1 MLIGIDLNV
10 ICSFSAD
17 GGSEMLGLIK
27 PGAADFINSVKDNYK
42 IAICS
47 GLVSNLDGVVILS
60 EYLEVNDIHHDEL
73 FESSKGTDI
82 YISSK
87 TLQFDGDFNNLKYAL
102 LRYRKNVN
110 KNYAL
115 SPGDYGKLYYRLS
128 LFPKGTTLSILKE
141 YGYHP
146 IIKNKLVL
154 VEFALNVL
162 PTEAWNSI
170 WKKEFRVTPGS
181 NHEMFAEAWNSVKPK
196 KSRRQKIYEG
206 Y

>member
-1 MLIGIDLNV
+1 MLVGIELDA

-17 GGSEMLGLIK
+17 GGDELLGLVN
-27 PGAADFINSVKDNYK
+27 PGAVDFVDSIKDSYDV
-42 IAICS
+42 AICS
-47 GLVSNLDGVVILS
+47 SLLDSLDNLAILS
-60 EYLEVNDIHHDEL
+60 EYLEINNIYHDDL
-73 FESSKGTDI
+73 LPNSDGADI

-87 TLQFDGDFNNLKYAL
+87 TLQFDGDFNNLKYSL
-102 LRYRKNVN
+102 LRYRKVVN
-110 KNYAL
+110 KKYAL

-128 LFPKGTTLSILKE
+128 LLPKGTTMELLKK

-146 IIKNKLVL
+146 ILKNKLVL

-181 NHEMFAEAWNSVKPK
+181 NHELFADAWNSVKPK
-196 KSRRQKIYEG
+196 KAGRKKIYEG